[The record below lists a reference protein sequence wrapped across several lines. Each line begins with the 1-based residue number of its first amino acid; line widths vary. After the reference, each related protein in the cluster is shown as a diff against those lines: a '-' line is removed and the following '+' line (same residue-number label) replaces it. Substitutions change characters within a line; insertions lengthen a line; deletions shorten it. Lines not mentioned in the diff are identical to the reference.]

1 MGYGSEKNQLHPKSW
16 VFCSSQYSQC
26 HFLSR
31 TLFRF
36 ILRTRNGVQNLPVFR
51 LQDSW
56 HGGCYNG
63 FQDQPGRRGI
73 GFTILGEGVNL
84 GTTGL
89 FLLFLLNG
97 GAVRRVLFDARRQ
110 QGLKKWRL
118 RFARDN
124 GGFDFREARFFEHAL
139 EFDFR
144 KS

>member
-1 MGYGSEKNQLHPKSW
+1 MS
-16 VFCSSQYSQC
+16 
-26 HFLSR
+26 
-31 TLFRF
+31 LFEQD
-36 ILRTRNGVQNLPVFR
+36 IVSIYPPNKEWVQNLLVLR
-51 LQDSW
+51 LQGSW
-56 HGGCYNG
+56 HGGCYND

-97 GAVRRVLFDARRQ
+97 GAVRRALFDARRQ
-110 QGLKKWRL
+110 HGLKKWRL

-124 GGFDFREARFFEHAL
+124 RGFDFREARFFEHAL

-144 KS
+144 KTQPHMPVEFFSWLVGVA